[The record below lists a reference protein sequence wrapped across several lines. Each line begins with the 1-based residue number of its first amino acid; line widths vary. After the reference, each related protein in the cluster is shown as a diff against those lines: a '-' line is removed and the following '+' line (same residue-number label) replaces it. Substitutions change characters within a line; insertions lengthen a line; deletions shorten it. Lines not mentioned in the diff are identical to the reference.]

1 MNRKL
6 LERRLFLHFYPMKS
20 ILLFLCFPILLQAQ
34 TPQLRFLPEGPYD
47 PRIPTPESWL
57 GYPVGDW
64 HVSHD
69 QLIGYIKA
77 LDAASD
83 RIQLQE
89 YGRTHE
95 HRPLVCLIVTAP
107 SNHPRLEY
115 FRKRRLQLCDPDA
128 SARLN
133 TDADPSVVYMGYS
146 IHGNEAS
153 GSNAALLVAYYLAA
167 GQHPEL
173 LSQLEQTI
181 ILFDP
186 CFNPDGL
193 QRFSTWVN
201 SKRARHGSPDPMG
214 DEFNEP
220 WPGGRTNHYWFD
232 LNRDWLFAQQP
243 ESPGRIA
250 IFQRWKPNILT
261 DHHEMGPNST
271 FFFQPGVPS
280 RVNPITPARNQE
292 LTSAIGRF
300 HARALSKHN
309 IPFFSREQ
317 YDDFYYGKGSTYPD
331 ANGCIGILFEQA
343 SSRGS
348 AQETQNGLL
357 TFPYTIRNQVITSLS
372 TLEAAYALRR
382 ELNDYLKSFYA
393 DAAAEGIRDAT
404 AAYVFGDANTAVE
417 TREMLRILL
426 MHQVDVFQ
434 LATGLKAG
442 GSQPDFSPKDAFIVP
457 VAQAQYRLIRAIF
470 ERNTQFSDS
479 IFYDISAW
487 TLPDALGLPWMGVS
501 ARSGLERLLGPPL
514 DSIPPMR
521 AVSGEDARYAYL
533 AEAHHIHLAALMAEA
548 HRLGLWLKVATKPFV
563 IEGHSLEP
571 GSVIFPVHPEQ
582 QEAVVALKVAALRLG
597 IPLLAVQQG
606 QSERGPDLGSNSL
619 RPVPA
624 PKVLLVTGAGISP
637 TDAGDVWHALD
648 IHAATPVT
656 LMEARRLNRQVLSRY
671 NVVVLADGQPTGLPA
686 DLIRDFVAQ
695 GNTVVA
701 IGSATEALAGMGLVG
716 PKRRKAVSTAPVR
729 RPYGQ
734 QEEDL
739 RSGRVPGCIFQA
751 VADRSHPL
759 CFGFSRDTIP
769 VFLSGSYF
777 YDPLEQP
784 YANPLVLTQDPLLAG
799 YLPTA
804 HQQQA
809 GGAAAATVHALG
821 SGRIVCIAPSPAFR
835 GFWWGTRRLLTNA
848 VFFGSIIQG

>member
-1 MNRKL
+1 M
-6 LERRLFLHFYPMKS
+6 
-20 ILLFLCFPILLQAQ
+20 LLQAQ
-34 TPQLRFLPEGPYD
+34 AHQSRFLPEGPFD
-47 PRIPTPESWL
+47 PGIPTPESWL

-77 LDAASD
+77 LDVASD

-95 HRPLVCLIVTAP
+95 NRPLVCLTVTAP
-107 SNHPRLEY
+107 SNHKRLEY
-115 FRKRRLQLCDPDA
+115 FRKRRLQMCDPDA
-128 SARLN
+128 SMRLN

-167 GQHPEL
+167 GRHPEL
-173 LSQLEQTI
+173 LAQLEQTI

-201 SKRARHGSPDPMG
+201 SRRARHGSPDPMG

-250 IFQRWKPNILT
+250 VFQQWKPNILT

-280 RVNPITPARNQE
+280 RVNPITPLRNQE

-357 TFPYTIRNQVITSLS
+357 TFPQTIRNQVITSLS

-382 ELNDYLKSFYA
+382 ELNDYLKLFYA
-393 DAAAEGIRDAT
+393 DAAAEGMRDPT
-404 AAYVFGDANTAVE
+404 VAYVFGDANTAAE

-426 MHQVDVFQ
+426 MHQVDVFH
-434 LATGLKAG
+434 LAAGIKAD
-442 GSQPDFSPKDAFIVP
+442 GSQSDFAPKNAFVVP

-470 ERNTQFSDS
+470 ERNKHFSDS
-479 IFYDISAW
+479 VFYDISAW
-487 TLPDALGLPWMGVS
+487 TLPDALGLPWGGIS
-501 ARSGLERLLGPPL
+501 ARSGLEKLLGSPL
-514 DSIPPMR
+514 DSVPSNRPI
-521 AVSGEDARYAYL
+521 SGEDARYAYI

-548 HRLGLWLKVATKPFV
+548 HRLGLSLKVATKPFA
-563 IEGHSLEP
+563 IEGHSFEQ
-571 GSVIFPVHPEQ
+571 GSVIFPVDPERL
-582 QEAVVALKVAALRLG
+582 EAFVALKAAALKLG
-597 IPLLAVQQG
+597 ISLLAVQQG
-606 QSERGPDLGSNSL
+606 QSEWGPDLGSNSL
-619 RPVPA
+619 RPVLA
-624 PKVLLVTGAGISP
+624 PKVLLVTGAGVSS

-648 IHAATPVT
+648 IHASIPVT
-656 LMEARRLNRQVLSRY
+656 LMEARRINREVLARH
-671 NVVVLADGQPTGLPA
+671 NVVILADGQPTGLST

-695 GNTVVA
+695 GNTIVA
-701 IGSATEALAGMGLVG
+701 IGYATEALASIGLVG
-716 PKRRKAVSTAPVR
+716 TKRRKAVLDTPVR

-734 QEEDL
+734 KEEDL

-751 VADRSHPL
+751 LADRSHPL
-759 CFGFSRDTIP
+759 CFGFGRDTIP
-769 VFLSGSYF
+769 VFLSGSHF

-784 YANPLVLTQDPLLAG
+784 YANPLVLTPAPLLAG
-799 YLPTA
+799 YLPKSL
-804 HQQQA
+804 QQQVD
-809 GGAAAATVHALG
+809 GAAAATVHTLG
-821 SGRIVCIAPSPAFR
+821 SGRIICIAPSPSFR